1 MRSVFALSAIAAS
14 HWTKRGSELNIVA
27 REEGEGERKKL
38 AKYWRNGPSQK
49 AFPPGNCSV
58 IREWACK
65 MGLWKQVLRHSNWW
79 YKKINR
85 TNERGKKGEV
95 EKQQQLYFYEIFVFT
110 QPRTIAHIWANDEDK
125 ETIKI
130 SSWKFPTQLLKA
142 NLKLFLLSSLSL
154 SLVEFGVM
162 NKNSKDTLSRTHRL
176 PHKDRCTQKKLG
188 TKKANERKNTQC
200 QQKLNNDN
208 EWMLEI
214 ERNK

>member
-14 HWTKRGSELNIVA
+14 HWMKRGSELNIVA

-154 SLVEFGVM
+154 SRRIWRDE
-162 NKNSKDTLSRTHRL
+162 
-176 PHKDRCTQKKLG
+176 
-188 TKKANERKNTQC
+188 
-200 QQKLNNDN
+200 QKL
-208 EWMLEI
+208 
-214 ERNK
+214 KGHTQSHTPSSA